1 VKNVLLRVMIL
12 FLATAFA
19 LIAWVGFHTVQSS
32 QDASVRSGL
41 DYQTFLD
48 ALDDLTS
55 GSGDSTLLA
64 FHQVE
69 AEIAP
74 RRWVTYDTI
83 AIIAD
88 VKAFPAFDRA
98 GFLYDQVQSYNRFQ
112 RERVA
117 LARVAPEWF
126 HRLRAY
132 NPSVFRPY
140 QRSDGTPGLT
150 RASSAWSLRVRSPLE
165 GDWTGEILAR
175 DVHRGQGFMSPR
187 MAVSLREPVL
197 LQRVVR
203 GRRQVCEF
211 TPFSFEVR
219 AYCLSEERIPQA
231 IFRLASEESAGSWA
245 VAGWDDLWV
254 DGGRIRA
261 GDSVGISEGT
271 LLRLNPLEP
280 VVFGEFWEGVLSS
293 KQWVNGR
300 MRRQTE
306 LPPPLD
312 LFSTLG
318 NNPTKDGIR
327 ASSTADIHLSVRADA
342 SLELTALLSEF
353 LESELGVPLD
363 FGMMV
368 LARIPDGEIVAVAE
382 VGERRNRGRSSL
394 LERVAPGSAVKPLLA
409 AAILSQRPELAS
421 LRIPARSGSVAS
433 VMGMPRVRANREFST
448 TLNCP
453 APKDGWVDLRYFL
466 RCSNNEYAASL
477 LVAGLERSIP
487 GENREIGRPDLQLVG
502 GRVPRA
508 ALLRSPLSEGIS
520 QLFGHPTDPTIADS
534 MGRSRSA
541 WQGSTFSD
549 GTPLNVPYE
558 LLPSA
563 SRPALLAPGA
573 SPGTNEGTDLS
584 LLYRYAY
591 GAWENQWTLLDLT
604 TGFGRVVSD
613 RALQLKFFSTE
624 GSPTPDAPLGLRD
637 HAWYRDFLGG
647 LKDVPVDGTASGLQT
662 AWRREGLPPLVLAKT
677 GTLNEPGEAGTLDDL
692 FAKSLL
698 FAVGEESEG
707 SQGAVTCGLVG
718 GIYLRFTEG
727 PRRGSLPSHQVDFAR
742 QKLGAFLKEHWEEFG
757 GCAGEYDREK
767 MRGE

>member
-1 VKNVLLRVMIL
+1 MKNILLRFMVLLL
-12 FLATAFA
+12 SGAFT
-19 LIAWVGFHTVQSS
+19 LIAWVGVHTVRASR
-32 QDASVRSGL
+32 DASVRTGL
-41 DYQTFLD
+41 DYQTFLE
-48 ALDDLTS
+48 AVDDLTQ
-55 GSGDSTLLA
+55 GAGDSTLLA

-69 AEIAP
+69 AEIAH
-74 RRWVTYDTI
+74 RRWVTFDTI

-88 VKAFPAFDRA
+88 VEAFPAFDRA

-126 HRLRAY
+126 QRLKAY

-140 QRSDGTPGLT
+140 QRIDGTPGLT

-165 GDWTGEILAR
+165 GDWTGEILAS
-175 DVHRGQGFMSPR
+175 DVHRGQGFLSPR
-187 MAVSLREPVL
+187 MAVSLRQPVL

-203 GRRQVCEF
+203 GRRQLCEF

-231 IFRLASEESAGSWA
+231 IFRLASEENAGSWA

-300 MRRQTE
+300 MRRQTD

-312 LFSTLG
+312 LFSALG
-318 NNPTKDGIR
+318 NRPAEDGSR

-353 LESELGVPLD
+353 LESELKVPLD

-382 VGERRNRGRSSL
+382 VGDRRNRDRSSL

-448 TLNCP
+448 ALNCP
-453 APKDGWVDLRYFL
+453 APGDGWVDLRYFL

-477 LVAGLERSIP
+477 LVAGLERSPP
-487 GENREIGRPDLQLVG
+487 GKKEGNGRPDLPLVG
-502 GRVPRA
+502 GKVPRGT
-508 ALLRSPLSEGIS
+508 LLRSPLSEGIS
-520 QLFGHPTDPTIADS
+520 QLFGLPTDPTIADS
-534 MGRSRSA
+534 VGRSRSA
-541 WQGSTFSD
+541 WSGSTFSD
-549 GTPLNVPYE
+549 GTPLNVPFE
-558 LLPSA
+558 LLPVA
-563 SRPALLAPGA
+563 SRPALLAPG
-573 SPGTNEGTDLS
+573 STEGTDLS

-591 GAWENQWTLLDLT
+591 GAWEIQWTLLDLT

-624 GSPTPDAPLGLRD
+624 GAPTLETPLGLGE
-637 HAWYRDFLGG
+637 HAWYQEFLGG
-647 LKDVPVDGTASGLQT
+647 LKDVSVDGTARGLQS

-677 GTLNEPGEAGTLDDL
+677 GTLTEPGEAGPLDNL

-698 FAVGEESEG
+698 FAVGEASEG
-707 SQGAVTCGLVG
+707 SQGAVACGLVG

-727 PRRGSLPSHQVDFAR
+727 PRVGSLTSHQVNFAR
-742 QKLGAFLKEHWEEFG
+742 RELGAFLKEHWEEFG
-757 GCAGEYDREK
+757 GCSK
-767 MRGE
+767 PPT

>member
-1 VKNVLLRVMIL
+1 VKNVLLRVMVL
-12 FLATAFA
+12 FLMTAFT
-19 LIAWVGFHTVQSS
+19 LIAWVGYHTVLASR
-32 QDASVRSGL
+32 DASVRTGL
-41 DYQTFLD
+41 DYQTFLE
-48 ALDDLTS
+48 AVDDLTR

-69 AEIAP
+69 AEIAH
-74 RRWVTYDTI
+74 RQWVSYDTL

-88 VKAFPAFDRA
+88 VEAFPAFERA

-126 HRLRAY
+126 QRLRAY
-132 NPSVFRPY
+132 NPSIFRSY
-140 QRSDGTPGLT
+140 QRNDGTPGLT

-165 GDWTGEILAR
+165 GDWSGEILTS

-187 MAVSLREPVL
+187 VAVSLRQPVL
-197 LQRVVR
+197 LRRAVR
-203 GRRQVCEF
+203 GRRQLCEF
-211 TPFSFEVR
+211 TPFAFEVR

-231 IFRLASEESAGSWA
+231 IFRLASEEDPESWA
-245 VAGWDDLWV
+245 VAGWDNLWV

-300 MRRQTE
+300 MRRQTD

-312 LFSTLG
+312 LFSALG
-318 NNPTKDGIR
+318 NRPAADGSR

-353 LESELGVPLD
+353 LEAELEVPLD

-368 LARIPDGEIVAVAE
+368 VARIPDGEIVAMAE

-394 LERVAPGSAVKPLLA
+394 LERVTPGSAVKPLLA
-409 AAILSQRPELAS
+409 AAILSQRPDLAS
-421 LRIPARSGSVAS
+421 LRIPARSGQVAS
-433 VMGMPRVRANREFST
+433 VMGMPRVPPRRAFST
-448 TLNCP
+448 TLNC
-453 APKDGWVDLRYFL
+453 APPRDGWVDLRYSL

-477 LVAGLERSIP
+477 LVGGLEKLLP
-487 GENREIGRPDLQLVG
+487 GEEEGNGSPELPLVG
-502 GRVPRA
+502 GKVLRST
-508 ALLRSPLSEGIS
+508 LLLSPLSEGIS
-520 QLFGHPTDPTIADS
+520 KLFGHPTDPTIADS
-534 MGRSRSA
+534 VGRSRSA

-549 GTPLNVPYE
+549 GTPLQLPFE
-558 LLPSA
+558 LLPAA

-573 SPGTNEGTDLS
+573 LEGTDLG

-613 RALQLKFFSTE
+613 RAIQLKFFSTE
-624 GSPTPDAPLGLRD
+624 GAVTFQPPLGLGE
-637 HAWYRDFLGG
+637 HAWYQEFLGG
-647 LKDVPVDGTASGLQT
+647 LKDVSVDGTARGLRA

-677 GTLNEPGEAGTLDDL
+677 GTLTEPGEAGPLDDL

-698 FAVGEESEG
+698 FAVGEASEG
-707 SQGAVTCGLVG
+707 SRGAVSCGLVG
-718 GIYLRFTEG
+718 GIFLRFTEG
-727 PRRGSLPSHQVDFAR
+727 PRGGSLPSHQVNFAR
-742 QKLGAFLKEHWEEFG
+742 QKLGAFLKEHWKEFG
-757 GCAGEYDREK
+757 GCPEGAEPTGS
-767 MRGE
+767 GPGLSPP